1 VKELRAGI
9 VGMGKM
15 GLLHASILNSLDGV
29 KLSAIADTEK
39 LVSGFLKKQLHLV
52 NVYEDYKDMIEKENL
67 DLVYITTP
75 VNSHIPIAS
84 LCAQK
89 KIHFFIEKP
98 LAKNTSECVSL
109 IDIVKKNNTK
119 SMVGFCLRYVETF
132 AKAKELLDKDTIGK
146 IVNIKST
153 VYQSQTVKKGTG
165 WRFQKS
171 LSGGGVLMDLGS
183 HLIDLL
189 LWYFGDIETVEGKTE
204 LHQSDELENSVN
216 VTINFKNSLSCML
229 EASRIVQNYRLQETT
244 IEAQGEYGDLK
255 VNEDYVK
262 LSFNSLGNQ
271 RGMQNEIFYRQS
283 LSKGMVI
290 DIAGTEYTK
299 EDLEFI
305 LSITEDVESP
315 LSVINSSKTQSV
327 IDSIYLSAKNNSV
340 EKVSYIA

>member
-1 VKELRAGI
+1 MKELRAGI

-15 GLLHASILNSLDGV
+15 GLLHASILNSIDGI

-39 LVSGFLKKQLHLV
+39 IVSGFLKKKLHVV
-52 NVYEDYKDMIEKENL
+52 NVYEDYKDMIEKEDL
-67 DLVYITTP
+67 DFVFITTP

-84 LCAQK
+84 FCAQK

-98 LAKNTSECVSL
+98 LAKSTSECISL
-109 IDIVKKNNTK
+109 IEIIKKNNTK

-132 AKAKELLDKDTIGK
+132 AKAKELLDRDTIGK
-146 IVNIKST
+146 ITNIKST
-153 VYQSQTVKKGTG
+153 VYQSQLGKKGTG

-189 LWYFGDIETVEGKTE
+189 MWYFGDIETVEGKTE
-204 LHQSDELENSVN
+204 VSQSDELENSVN
-216 VTINFKNSLSCML
+216 VAIKFKNGLPCIF

-244 IEAQGEYGDLK
+244 IEVQGEYGDLK

-262 LSFNSLGNQ
+262 LSFNSLGTQ
-271 RGMQNEIFYRQS
+271 RGMKNEIFYRQS
-283 LSKGMVI
+283 LSKGMII

-305 LSITEDVESP
+305 RSITEGVESP

-327 IDSIYLSAKNNSV
+327 IDSIYQSAKNSTV
-340 EKVSYIA
+340 ERVAYIA